1 MARGKPIRAGRRYV
15 PPAPG
20 MMARFAVSGRARTAS
35 AAKTRKVVERAS
47 SRPPPKAEEEIAL
60 MVGMGRFEMEV

>member
-1 MARGKPIRAGRRYV
+1 M

-20 MMARFAVSGRARTAS
+20 MMARLAVSGRERIAS

-47 SRPPPKAEEEIAL
+47 SRPPPKADEEIAL
-60 MVGMGRFEMEV
+60 MVGIGRLEMDV